1 MMMEQL
7 MRDKSLETSAKKDFE
22 EKRISKQDKDNL
34 EKAIARE
41 TKNGWQ
47 VKARSH
53 DSEGTHGVTLFRR

>member
-22 EKRISKQDKDNL
+22 EKRISKQDKNDL

-41 TKNGWQ
+41 AKNGWQ

-53 DSEGTHGVTLFRR
+53 DAEGMHGVTLFRR

>member
-7 MRDKSLETSAKKDFE
+7 MRAKSLGTSANKDFE
-22 EKRISKQDKDNL
+22 EKRISKQDKDDL

-41 TKNGWQ
+41 AKSGWQ